1 MPMANAGPVF
11 PWDRLTSVNDYE
23 VVDAD
28 PETACDDV
36 IAVWRTTIGWPGR
49 QEEVFRRYYLE
60 YPFGKPELKFLRH
73 VPTGVVVGTLGVA
86 PRRVFWKG
94 LEIRAGMLSHFCVV
108 AEHRKMRPPMFLF
121 KSTIDAC
128 RGRYDVLYAMP
139 STQESAPHA
148 MALGRMATA
157 GVTSCFKSRRVKV
170 LRSAAYAARFL
181 PKPLAVMA
189 GGIFDAGTRC
199 RDFLRGG
206 TRGITARWVDTVEPR
221 MGEMWQATPRGETWC
236 AVRDTAMLQW
246 RFDKLPSYGRRYLS
260 VSEAGAAEGDG
271 LLAWFAC
278 AENYHDRDILVV
290 EDFWSKGGPDE
301 IGMEAIRALC
311 RAARRL
317 GFAAVE
323 TRLAAS
329 EVASTPWTRE
339 GFVERNRSP
348 VPMFWLNQ
356 AVPGGI
362 EGAVHITEFD
372 NDG

>member
-1 MPMANAGPVF
+1 MANTGPVF

-28 PETACDDV
+28 LEHACDETV
-36 IAVWRTTIGWPGR
+36 AVWRTTIGWPGR

-60 YPFGKPELKFLRH
+60 YPFDKPDLKFLRH
-73 VPTGVVVGTLGVA
+73 VPTGEVAGTLGVA

-94 LEIRAGMLSHFCVV
+94 REIRAGMLSHFCVV

-128 RGRYDVLYAMP
+128 RGHYDVLYAMP

-157 GVTSCFKSRRVKV
+157 GVTTAFKTRRVKV
-170 LRSAAYAARFL
+170 LRSAGYAARFL
-181 PKPLAVMA
+181 PKPLAAVA
-189 GGIFDAGTRC
+189 GGMIDTGLRC

-206 TRGITARWVDTVEPR
+206 AGGVNARWADTIEPC
-221 MGEMWQATPRGETWC
+221 MEKMWQATPHGEAWC
-236 AVRDTAMLQW
+236 AMRDAAMLRW
-246 RFDKLPSYGRRYLS
+246 RFDRLPSYGRRYLL
-260 VSEAGAAEGDG
+260 VSEAGAAGGDG
-271 LLAWFAC
+271 LLTWFAC
-278 AENYHDRDILVV
+278 ADNYHDRDILVV
-290 EDFWSKGGPDE
+290 QDFWSKGGPDA
-301 IGMEAIRALC
+301 IGRATIRALC
-311 RAARRL
+311 RAARQL

-323 TRLAAS
+323 MRLAAPD
-329 EVASTPWTRE
+329 VAATPWMRE

-348 VPMFWLNQ
+348 VPMFWLNPK
-356 AVPGGI
+356 VFGGT